1 MLRRTGALPTY
12 LREYRETGHSRHHDL
27 LAVFRAVRH
36 LIGVQRV
43 VYPGSYVH
51 FTPSLVFP
59 HVYYLDSVKGFGV
72 AMQCSDL
79 TTWLE
84 AHKEYTE
91 PVAITAIENAYTGI
105 PRALMAGFGLMVS
118 LNAGPVSQE
127 CKPLLAPG
135 GHLLANDGHYDAA
148 RAQMDT
154 DYTLVAS
161 LNGEGAVEADDEEL
175 RTYFVSKQGQPLTH
189 EMLAE
194 NQQRPPSRAR
204 YKMARTADTYL
215 FRFK

>member
-1 MLRRTGALPTY
+1 M
-12 LREYRETGHSRHHDL
+12 
-27 LAVFRAVRH
+27 
-36 LIGVQRV
+36 
-43 VYPGSYVH
+43 
-51 FTPSLVFP
+51 
-59 HVYYLDSVKGFGV
+59 DSVQGFRI

-91 PVAITAIENAYTGI
+91 QVAITAIENAYTGI
-105 PRALMAGFGLMVS
+105 PRVLMAGFGLMVS

-135 GHLLANDGHYDAA
+135 CHFLANDGHYDAA
-148 RAQMDT
+148 RAQ
-154 DYTLVAS
+154 
-161 LNGEGAVEADDEEL
+161 
-175 RTYFVSKQGQPLTH
+175 
-189 EMLAE
+189 MLAE

-204 YKMARTADTYL
+204 YKMARTADAYL